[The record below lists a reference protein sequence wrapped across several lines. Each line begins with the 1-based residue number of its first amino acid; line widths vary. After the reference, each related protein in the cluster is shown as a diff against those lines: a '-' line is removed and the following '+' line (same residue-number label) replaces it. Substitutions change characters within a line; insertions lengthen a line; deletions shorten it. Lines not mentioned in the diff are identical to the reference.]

1 MFLFQL
7 TWKVHFL
14 GIIDENLRMSL
25 YINSL
30 YKLAKSGL
38 TLYNLYYFSPPQ
50 VSSFHTALLRNLQ
63 DFLFS

>member
-14 GIIDENLRMSL
+14 GIIEENLIMSL
-25 YINSL
+25 YINS
-30 YKLAKSGL
+30 S
-38 TLYNLYYFSPPQ
+38 YNSQRVDLPYITYIMFSPPQ
-50 VSSFHTALLRNLQ
+50 VSSFYTALLRNLQ